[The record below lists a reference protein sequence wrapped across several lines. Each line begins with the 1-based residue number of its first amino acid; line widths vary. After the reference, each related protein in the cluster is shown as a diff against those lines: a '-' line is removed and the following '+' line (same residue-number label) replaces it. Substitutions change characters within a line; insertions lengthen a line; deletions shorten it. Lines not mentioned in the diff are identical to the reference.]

1 MFAKNDPSLAS
12 NRASDSIMKFNQ
24 KLITHVPM

>member
-1 MFAKNDPSLAS
+1 MFAKNDPPLAS
-12 NRASDSIMKFNQ
+12 NRASDSTMKCNE